1 MKLPRF
7 ALLAVAA
14 LSISICAQT
23 TEQPAADAE
32 KVKIKLTLDDFR
44 QMALKDNPSLA
55 VAKARVDAAMAGVR
69 QAQAAYYPTVN
80 LESTAQHSR
89 DRTIRTTGAYSS
101 RMNYDVTLSST
112 WVLFDGFQR
121 RFNLLNAKYD
131 RENAEESERNA
142 RRLLM
147 QAISQAFYSAL
158 NFQNHMVIAKEDA
171 DYNSMLLD
179 DAQKRHDSG
188 VAKQSEVLNFIL
200 QVKNAE
206 VNYVTAEQNW
216 RTGMIALA
224 ALAAIDFNSLPS
236 NVWDYYELVE
246 PNDAN
251 KEMPPFDTLLAQAK
265 ENRPDLKAAEAKI
278 IIAKEGM
285 DAAKGTFLPS
295 ITLYTNYGFNKDKN
309 TRFSDSYDRVING
322 GIRLNWTLFNGFK
335 TPAQI
340 AQGRATLASAFKER
354 DNLLIE
360 IESSLRQNLLVLA
373 TSRKQFQYQEEILK
387 TAKEIRDL
395 VHQEY
400 LGGTTTITRLNE
412 AQTAV
417 TKAASERSSAFIQ
430 VLNNLENIKAITAQN
445 IE

>member
-1 MKLPRF
+1 MKLRRF
-7 ALLAVAA
+7 ALLAIAA
-14 LSISICAQT
+14 LSISVTAQT
-23 TEQPAADAE
+23 TDQATAEQ
-32 KVKIKLTLDDFR
+32 VKIKMTLEDFR

-55 VAKARVDAAMAGVR
+55 VAKARVDAAVAGVR
-69 QAQAAYYPTVN
+69 MAQSAYYPTLN
-80 LESTAQHSR
+80 LESTAQRSR
-89 DRTIRTTGAYSS
+89 DRTIRTTGAYAS
-101 RMNYDVTLSST
+101 RMNYDVTFSST

-121 RFNLLNAKYD
+121 RFNLLNAKYN
-131 RENAEESERNA
+131 RENAEESERDA
-142 RRLLM
+142 RRLLL
-147 QAISQAFYSAL
+147 QSVSQAFYSAL
-158 NFQNHMVIAKEDA
+158 NFQDNMVIAKEDA

-224 ALAAIDFNSLPS
+224 ALAAIDFSTLPS
-236 NVWDYYELVE
+236 NVWDHYELVAS
-246 PNDAN
+246 NDVN
-251 KEMPPFDTLLAQAK
+251 EELPPFDTLLAQAK
-265 ENRPDLKAAEAKI
+265 ENRPDLKAADAKI
-278 IIAKEGM
+278 LIAKEGM
-285 DAAKGTFLPS
+285 DAAKGTILPS
-295 ITLYTNYGFNKDKN
+295 LTLYANYGFNKDRDY
-309 TRFSDSYDRVING
+309 RFSDSYDRVING
-322 GIRLNWTLFNGFK
+322 GIRLNWTLFNGFQ

-354 DNLLIE
+354 DDLLIE
-360 IESSLRQNLLVLA
+360 IESSLRQNLLALA